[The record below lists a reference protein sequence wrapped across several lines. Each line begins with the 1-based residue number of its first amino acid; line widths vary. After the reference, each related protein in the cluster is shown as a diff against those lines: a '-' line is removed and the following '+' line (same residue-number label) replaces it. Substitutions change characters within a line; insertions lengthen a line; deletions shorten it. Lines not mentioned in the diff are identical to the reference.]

1 MAMDKRF
8 MSNLEGVLRRRFNLN
23 AAEVCTLSGNRRPSR
38 YRRSVSLVAAALLAL
53 VCHTGVAEVNLSR
66 AEAFRIGKKIWQN
79 ECAGTIAG
87 LTSWNSGENFASLG
101 IGHFIWY
108 PKGVRGPFEESF
120 PAFISFAESR
130 SANLPTIARE
140 NRSSGCP
147 WSSRAEFL
155 AASNTPSMKEL
166 RQFLADTVDIQADF
180 LVQRLQQALPKM
192 LAAVPAGDRANVQ
205 RQFDRVA
212 ASAQGCY
219 ALVDYVNFKGEG
231 VLETERYHGR
241 GWGLLQ
247 VLSGMSASDG
257 GNAAADFA
265 QSARH
270 VLTERVKN
278 SPPERGESRWLAG
291 WLSRVNSYSHG

>member
-1 MAMDKRF
+1 
-8 MSNLEGVLRRRFNLN
+8 
-23 AAEVCTLSGNRRPSR
+23 
-38 YRRSVSLVAAALLAL
+38 LVAAALLML
-53 VCHTGVAEVNLSR
+53 VGQTAVAEVNLSR
-66 AEAFRIGKKIWQN
+66 AEALRIGKKIWQN

-87 LTSWNSGENFASLG
+87 LTSWNTGENFASLG

-120 PAFISFAESR
+120 PAFISFAEAR
-130 SANLPTIARE
+130 NANLPAAARE
-140 NRSSGCP
+140 NRTSGCP

-155 AASNTPSMKEL
+155 AASSAPAMKEL

-180 LVQRLQQALPKM
+180 LVQRLQHALPKM
-192 LAAVPAGDRANVQ
+192 LAAAPAGDRANVQ

-212 ASAQGCY
+212 ATAQGCY

-231 VLETERYHGR
+231 TLETERYRGR

-247 VLSGMSASDG
+247 VLSGMSATDPG
-257 GNAAADFA
+257 HAAADFA
-265 QSARH
+265 QSARQ
-270 VLTERVKN
+270 VLTERVRN